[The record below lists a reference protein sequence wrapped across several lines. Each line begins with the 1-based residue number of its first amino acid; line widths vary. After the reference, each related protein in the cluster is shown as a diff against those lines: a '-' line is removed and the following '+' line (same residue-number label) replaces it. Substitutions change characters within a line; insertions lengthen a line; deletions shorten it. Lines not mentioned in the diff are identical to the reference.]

1 MLYVTLLYHLLLC
14 YVSQY
19 ILCSS
24 ALPQYVIYMFSLSFT
39 FHVCS
44 YSSILSPFCL
54 QGRRPTLCR
63 GGISVGSYIVLLR
76 LAHTFLSFTFSF
88 YILLYSSVTNALMH
102 YPFHASL
109 IHTKGQHI
117 SPILA
122 KQVVSIY
129 VSLLS
134 DMHKLFPLY
143 ISHQLFD
150 TLHSY
155 IIYSFDTT

>member
-1 MLYVTLLYHLLLC
+1 MLHYNAIYYSVMYTSLYFVTLLCH
-14 YVSQY
+14 SM
-19 ILCSS
+19 
-24 ALPQYVIYMFSLSFT
+24 LPTCFPLTS

-76 LAHTFLSFTFSF
+76 LAPYISILYISF
-88 YILLYSSVTNALMH
+88 YILLYLSVTNALMH
-102 YPFHASL
+102 FPFHASL

-143 ISHQLFD
+143 ISHQPFD